1 MASKCN
7 SKPNIVFI
15 LSDDQGAWAMG
26 CAGNHE
32 IRTPNLDRLAR
43 EGIRFD
49 NFFCASPVCSPA
61 RASILTGRIPS
72 AHGVHDWIRS
82 GNVDVD
88 SLSKEA
94 LDSGLFKYEKKPIEY
109 LKGQTTYTEILAQ
122 NGYTCGLSGKWHLG
136 DSARPQKGF
145 SHWFTIARGGCN
157 YYRPDMIKDGK
168 VVMEEGY
175 ITDLITEDALNF
187 LDQQKD
193 SDSPFYLSVHYTAPH
208 SPWGREQHPA
218 EIYDSYAD
226 CPFESVPDEPIHLW
240 QIASCPNP
248 NNPEE
253 RKALLQGYYAAVT
266 AMDLGIGKII
276 DKLEELGLRENT
288 LIIFMSDNGMNM
300 GHHGIWGKGNGTFP
314 LNMYDTSIK
323 VPAIVSRPGYVPEGV
338 VNDDLLSQYD
348 IMPTILDYLGY
359 IFDGIE
365 ELPGVS
371 FAPILRGKKID
382 ERKDVVVF
390 DEYGPVRMI
399 RTKEW
404 KYVHRYPYGPNE
416 LYNLVEDPDEK
427 VNLINEEEKKEI
439 VKELKAKL
447 DSWFYKYTDPK
458 LDGTKEAVTGFG
470 QLNLA
475 GPAGK
480 GEMAFHPGD
489 GAVK

>member
-1 MASKCN
+1 M
-7 SKPNIVFI
+7 
-15 LSDDQGAWAMG
+15 
-26 CAGNHE
+26 
-32 IRTPNLDRLAR
+32 
-43 EGIRFD
+43 
-49 NFFCASPVCSPA
+49 
-61 RASILTGRIPS
+61 
-72 AHGVHDWIRS
+72 
-82 GNVDVD
+82 
-88 SLSKEA
+88 
-94 LDSGLFKYEKKPIEY
+94 KKPIEY

-300 GHHGIWGKGNGTFP
+300 GHHGIWGK
-314 LNMYDTSIK
+314 
-323 VPAIVSRPGYVPEGV
+323 
-338 VNDDLLSQYD
+338 
-348 IMPTILDYLGY
+348 
-359 IFDGIE
+359 
-365 ELPGVS
+365 
-371 FAPILRGKKID
+371 
-382 ERKDVVVF
+382 
-390 DEYGPVRMI
+390 
-399 RTKEW
+399 
-404 KYVHRYPYGPNE
+404 
-416 LYNLVEDPDEK
+416 
-427 VNLINEEEKKEI
+427 
-439 VKELKAKL
+439 
-447 DSWFYKYTDPK
+447 
-458 LDGTKEAVTGFG
+458 
-470 QLNLA
+470 
-475 GPAGK
+475 
-480 GEMAFHPGD
+480 EMAHSH
-489 GAVK
+489 